1 MPPGLKVLEIVLKT
15 LESIEARSPGFK
27 ASVALERK
35 LPADD
40 LVETV
45 KSLQVTENVTT
56 VPPSELKVLEAIK
69 ESAPV
74 VEAVEGVE
82 VAYPELKVVTQET
95 KLPPHDLVESGEAV
109 VCDKGIYRI
118 VATRQLCQRRNHR
131 LLVHVDNEER
141 SYE

>member
-1 MPPGLKVLEIVLKT
+1 LKVLEIVLKT

-27 ASVALERK
+27 ASVALETK
-35 LPADD
+35 LPPDD

-45 KSLQVTENVTT
+45 KALQVTENVTT
-56 VPPSELKVLEAIK
+56 VPPSELKVLEAIE
-69 ESAPV
+69 ESATV
-74 VEAVEGVE
+74 VETVAGVE
-82 VAYPELKVVTQET
+82 VASPELKVVTQET

-109 VCDKGIYRI
+109 VCVKGIYRI